1 MLAMSFTHPASCI
14 DMYVITNSQGHQEL
28 NLVALVHTDRLV
40 LHASGLK
47 RKHLPSTAAGC

>member
-1 MLAMSFTHPASCI
+1 MLVVSFTHPASCI